1 MGKKKSTQKAIDNEA
16 AVREVFM
23 PRLRQARRDAQLTQM
38 DVAKRI
44 GASPGAVSRWFSGN
58 ALPESAYIPALAR
71 ELRVTTDWLF
81 GLDDR
86 EPCEAIKEH
95 FCLMKLQ
102 EAVEGFVKDI
112 EFINGIEEDKE
123 EE

>member
-1 MGKKKSTQKAIDNEA
+1 MGKKKTTQKAINNEA
-16 AVREVFM
+16 AIREVFM
-23 PRLRQARRDAQLTQM
+23 PRLRQARRDAQLTQT

-44 GASPGAVSRWFSGN
+44 GASPSAVSRWFNGN

-86 EPCEAIKEH
+86 EPNEIIKEH
-95 FCLMKLQ
+95 FCLVKLQ
-102 EAVEGFVKDI
+102 EAVDGFMKDI
-112 EFINGIEEDKE
+112 EFINGLGKTDED
-123 EE
+123 

>member
-1 MGKKKSTQKAIDNEA
+1 MGKKKTTQKAINNEA
-16 AVREVFM
+16 EVRQVFM
-23 PRLRQARRDAQLTQM
+23 PRLRQARRDARLTQA

-58 ALPESAYIPALAR
+58 ALPESAYIPAIAR

-86 EPCEAIKEH
+86 EPNEIIKEH
-95 FCLMKLQ
+95 FRLAKL
-102 EAVEGFVKDI
+102 EDAVAAFLIAIGVPENEGQTD
-112 EFINGIEEDKE
+112 ED
-123 EE
+123 

>member
-16 AVREVFM
+16 EVRNVFV
-23 PRLRQARRDAQLTQM
+23 PRLRQARRDARLTQA
-38 DVAKRI
+38 DIAKRI
-44 GASPGAVSRWFSGN
+44 GASQGAVSRWFSGN

-86 EPCEAIKEH
+86 EPNEIIKEH
-95 FCLMKLQ
+95 FRLAKL
-102 EAVEGFVKDI
+102 EDAVAAFLNAIGVLENEGKA
-112 EFINGIEEDKE
+112 NED
-123 EE
+123 

>member
-1 MGKKKSTQKAIDNEA
+1 MGKKKTTQKAINNEA
-16 AVREVFM
+16 EVRQVFM
-23 PRLRQARRDAQLTQM
+23 PRLRQARRDAQLTQT

-44 GASPGAVSRWFSGN
+44 GASPSAVSRWFSGN

-86 EPCEAIKEH
+86 EPNEIIKEH
-95 FCLMKLQ
+95 FRLAKL
-102 EAVEGFVKDI
+102 EDAVEAFLIAIGVPKNEGQID
-112 EFINGIEEDKE
+112 ED
-123 EE
+123 

>member
-16 AVREVFM
+16 EVRNVFV
-23 PRLRQARRDAQLTQM
+23 PRLRQARWDARLTQA

-44 GASPGAVSRWFSGN
+44 GASQGAVSRWFSGN
-58 ALPESAYIPALAR
+58 ALPGSAYIPALAR

-86 EPCEAIKEH
+86 EPNEIIKEH
-95 FCLMKLQ
+95 FRLAKL
-102 EAVEGFVKDI
+102 EDAIAAFLIAIGVPENEGQTD
-112 EFINGIEEDKE
+112 ED
-123 EE
+123 

>member
-16 AVREVFM
+16 EVRNVFV
-23 PRLRQARRDAQLTQM
+23 PRLRQARRDARLTQA
-38 DVAKRI
+38 DIAKRI
-44 GASPGAVSRWFSGN
+44 GASQGAVSRWFSGN

-102 EAVEGFVKDI
+102 EAVGKFREDI
-112 EFINGIEEDKE
+112 AFIYGLEKTDEND
-123 EE
+123 